1 MVDRVQAV
9 DRALQL
15 LEEVAASPVPIATP
29 ELARRAGVNR
39 ATAWRLMNSLEYRDL
54 VERDP
59 ATGRYQVGYGAARLA
74 RATSLESLAR
84 RARPV
89 LEDLAE
95 ETTGSAFLQVASA
108 GALIVVAEA
117 KAAGPLLIDLA
128 GIEVPLHCG
137 SVGKMYL
144 STWNDDELDS
154 FLTKPLEKFTDFTL
168 TDPEDLRASIEEIRR
183 TGVAFNY
190 RDHHDDWC
198 GLSVLVRDRAQRP
211 LAYLNVT
218 LPTVRT
224 TRAALE
230 QLAPRLRVAAE
241 LIQQRTQPMPTA
253 EGDPPDS

>member
-74 RATSLESLAR
+74 KATSLESLAR
-84 RARPV
+84 RALPV
-89 LEDLAE
+89 LAELAQ

-108 GALIVVAEA
+108 GALVVVAEA

-128 GIEVPLHCG
+128 GIDVPLHCG

-144 STWNDDELDS
+144 STWSDDELDVFLEEPLAS
-154 FLTKPLEKFTDFTL
+154 FTECTI
-168 TDPEDLRASIEEIRR
+168 TDPSSLRSSIEEIRR

-190 RDHHDDWC
+190 KDHHADWC
-198 GLSVLVRDRAQRP
+198 GLCVIVSDPASRP

-224 TRAALE
+224 SRAQLE
-230 QLAPRLRVAAE
+230 GLAPRLRLAAE
-241 LIQQRTQPMPTA
+241 IIRQRTQPTA
-253 EGDPPDS
+253 PAEAETKDS

>member
-9 DRALQL
+9 DRALML
-15 LEEVAASPVPIATP
+15 LEEVAASPVPLATP

-39 ATAWRLMNSLEYRDL
+39 ATAWRLMNSLEARDL

-59 ATGRYQVGYGAARLA
+59 ATGRFRVGYGAARI
-74 RATSLESLAR
+74 ATAVSLESLAR

-89 LEDLAE
+89 LERLAE
-95 ETTGSAFLQVASA
+95 TTLGSVYLLASSA
-108 GALIVVAEA
+108 GTLVIVDEA
-117 KAAGPLLIDLA
+117 RAPGPLLIDLA
-128 GIEVPLHCG
+128 RIKVPLHCG

-144 STWNDDELDS
+144 STWGDDELDD
-154 FLTKPLEKFTDFTL
+154 FLSTPLKGFTDATI
-168 TDPEDLRASIEEIRR
+168 TDPAVLRAALEEIRR

-198 GLSVLVRDRAQRP
+198 GVCVQVRDRAGRP

-224 TRAALE
+224 PRAALRDLVPQVQGAAADIE
-230 QLAPRLRVAAE
+230 QRVWAGIPQDTE
-241 LIQQRTQPMPTA
+241 PTH
-253 EGDPPDS
+253 E